1 MVSTN
6 NISERLADYPRDLLQ
21 MLLETAENRSVSLYI
36 SGGALRDW
44 LLGKSPKDLDFT
56 LSYDAAGFLEALK
69 KQYGRG
75 TIVPLGTR
83 HDDTCRLVLDGLCI
97 DVSGFRGGSATIRE
111 DLSKR
116 DFTVNALG
124 ADFLQILA
132 GGQEIEIIDPMN
144 GLADM
149 RRKLI
154 RACPGAFSDD
164 PLRLLRAFRFAA
176 LLGFEIVPDTLAAI
190 CSKANLIGLSAAER
204 IRYELDRVMLS
215 PRAYPAFVGMN
226 EAGLIEWIAP
236 ELSEGN
242 GVSQPSFHH
251 LDVLQHNLF
260 TLDCIERIIAAPK
273 DFFPDNHEVFFNYLS
288 DIKNRAA
295 IKWAAL
301 FHDTG
306 KPESRNVLPEKD
318 ERITFYGHDEKG
330 TLKFREFAER
340 LKWSKAG
347 RERVSRLIAMHM
359 HPFHLCN
366 TLRAEGRLSER
377 AMMKIC
383 RKAGSD
389 LVGLFMV
396 AMADSMAG
404 QGADKIDS
412 IEEELARLFH
422 CLEALNREK
431 VLPVLSGPKLLTG
444 HDLVDTLGIV
454 PGPAFREILEALD
467 MAVMEG
473 LVTER
478 KGALEWVR
486 SFLAEKG

>member
-1 MVSTN
+1 MVSIN
-6 NISERLADYPRDLLQ
+6 NIPERLADYPRDLLH
-21 MLLETAENRSVSLYI
+21 MLLETAKNRSVSLYI

-44 LLGKSPKDLDFT
+44 LLEKSPRDLDFT
-56 LSYDAAGFLEALK
+56 IEDDAAGFLEVIR
-69 KQYGRG
+69 KQYGSG

-83 HDDTCRLVLDGLCI
+83 HDDTCRLVLDGLCV

-111 DLSKR
+111 DLSRR

-124 ADFLQILA
+124 VEFQQILT
-132 GGQEIEIIDPMN
+132 GGQEIDIIDPLN
-144 GLADM
+144 GLEDM

-154 RACPGAFSDD
+154 RACPRAFSDD

-176 LLGFEIVPDTLAAI
+176 LLGFEIVADTRAAI
-190 CSKANLIGLSAAER
+190 RSKANLIGLSAAER
-204 IRYELDRVMLS
+204 IRYELDQIMLS

-226 EAGLIEWIAP
+226 AAGLIDWLAP

-273 DFFPDNHEVFFNYLS
+273 DFFPENQEDFFNYLS
-288 DIKNRAA
+288 DINTCAA

-306 KPESRNVLPEKD
+306 KPESRNVLPEKAD
-318 ERITFYGHDEKG
+318 RITFYGHDEKG
-330 TLKFREFAER
+330 TLKFREFTER

-347 RERVSRLIAMHM
+347 RDRVSRLIAMHM

-366 TLRAEGRLSER
+366 TWRAEGSLSER
-377 AMMKIC
+377 AMLKIC
-383 RKAGSD
+383 RKAGND
-389 LVGLFMV
+389 LPGLFMV

-404 QGADKIDS
+404 QGEDRLDS

-422 CLEALNREK
+422 RLEALNREK

-444 HDLVDTLGIV
+444 HDLADTLGIV

-478 KGALEWVR
+478 EGALEWVR
-486 SFLAEKG
+486 VFLAEKG